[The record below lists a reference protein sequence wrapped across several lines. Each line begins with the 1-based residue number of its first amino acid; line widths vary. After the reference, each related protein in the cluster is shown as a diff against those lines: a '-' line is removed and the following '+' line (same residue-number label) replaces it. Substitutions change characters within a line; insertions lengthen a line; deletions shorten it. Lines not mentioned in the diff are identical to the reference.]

1 MIEAINT
8 DHEQFTL
15 LWWCIG
21 VSVLA
26 VLSFVIVALSFQ
38 YDKGILFGVSL
49 SVGMLS
55 VAASIFMWGLGYLPN
70 TSDGS
75 YNKSTVTGE
84 ITALAN
90 DIAVIDGV
98 PLPVDL
104 GDSADLAEVGD
115 VISAE
120 CREAFEEFNCYEVG
134 LVK

>member
-1 MIEAINT
+1 MVEAINT

-26 VLSFVIVALSFQ
+26 VVSFGIVALSLH
-38 YDKGILFGVSL
+38 YDNGILFGISL

-55 VAASIFMWGLGYLPN
+55 AFASIVMWGVGYLPN

-115 VISAE
+115 VITAE
-120 CREAFEEFNCYEVG
+120 CGEAFEEFNCYDVE